1 MVVWM
6 VYQKGLHRK
15 MFVSDHKPN
24 GDLTAHM
31 QLYTATLQVLA
42 NGREAGAFYTTPGN
56 TIAPAYA
63 GSLKDDGTWGRNSLF
78 NNEGFA
84 QDMCAT
90 TDSGPVRSAAQ
101 RNDGFDQARGMQK
114 QRARLKEEYGDV
126 PCSERQQKE
135 AQSLYEDGNY
145 TKVKVFVAP

>member
-6 VYQKGLHRK
+6 VYQKGPHRK

-78 NNEGFA
+78 NNEG
-84 QDMCAT
+84 
-90 TDSGPVRSAAQ
+90 
-101 RNDGFDQARGMQK
+101 MQK